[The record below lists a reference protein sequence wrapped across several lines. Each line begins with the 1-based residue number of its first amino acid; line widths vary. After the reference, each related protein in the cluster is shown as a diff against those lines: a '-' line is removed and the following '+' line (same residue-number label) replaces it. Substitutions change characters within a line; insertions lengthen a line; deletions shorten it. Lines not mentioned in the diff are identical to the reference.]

1 MTKTNR
7 KTEFVTTAIF
17 KATKAK
23 LDAQAKR
30 EHLGIAAYINRLVEL
45 DSGFECIG
53 EIRLPSRVLRHTE
66 SYEEG
71 IATGVVA
78 AAAMLIKEGLPG
90 VALEMVRRS
99 GIDPRAAI
107 EWDLQVLRKVDPT
120 IPRGRLVRRSE

>member
-30 EHLGIAAYINRLVEL
+30 EHL
-45 DSGFECIG
+45 
-53 EIRLPSRVLRHTE
+53 
-66 SYEEG
+66 G